1 MSNTTNARLGAY
13 ADRLERIKTE
23 IKGLQDDL
31 KDLKAEMKGEGIN
44 QDAVDKLVAI
54 RMKDKSKADK
64 QIELFQD
71 MLLYAPHVGVTMDL
85 VEPNP
90 ADPTPLETA
99 IAAAP
104 LSLEEMAEKVIEA
117 ARAGD
122 PRALSVIAAAKVSP
136 DAMAGVAGVM
146 AGQPGYFGTFAVG
159 GAA

>member
-13 ADRLERIKTE
+13 ADRMERIKTE
-23 IKGLQDDL
+23 IKELQNDL

-44 QDAVDKLVAI
+44 ETAVDKLVAI

-85 VEPNP
+85 IEPD
-90 ADPTPLETA
+90 AQPTPLETA

-104 LSLEEMAEKVIEA
+104 LSLEEMAEKVVEA